1 MARVN
6 DDATVASVLS
16 SLGKTCSTFLGRS
29 SAGAPFFKGPE
40 LCTYYDGASPAG
52 IDCSDTTNP
61 GHEALCYCKTS
72 LIQIE
77 EDEHVA
83 DDSSSEEDGPPDGF
97 QLVQVSA
104 DSSQMDAAVF
114 SKIVRFEASCANPQ
128 ACYDIYLFGGCVA
141 PGALGAATDR
151 VYWGVVTPD
160 NDRPT
165 VRWRE
170 QDPSPVPL
178 AGHSVVV
185 ADPTYAIVLGG
196 QSSCSEDATYLDLTF
211 LWRRADAG
219 WVSLPAIPE
228 PCGLSFHTAN
238 YFNDAGNV
246 GMVVLG
252 GRRGTSGSACSDP
265 TAPRVSNKA
274 WWFDL
279 NRYVWTRKKTQGW
292 LGVWGHAS
300 AVMDLTA
307 AGPAN
312 RLFVHGGRTED
323 GSINRVLLYS
333 PLDGIST
340 PGTPLLLET
349 LSRTGVERMFH
360 TMLPFRTSSL
370 KLAGGA
376 RASEDVWKPDNVYN
390 NTWTAYAAKQ
400 IQTGVVQYNGAFR
413 YPVATGVWGQ
423 AAAQQQLKGPF

>member
-1 MARVN
+1 
-6 DDATVASVLS
+6 
-16 SLGKTCSTFLGRS
+16 
-29 SAGAPFFKGPE
+29 
-40 LCTYYDGASPAG
+40 
-52 IDCSDTTNP
+52 
-61 GHEALCYCKTS
+61 
-72 LIQIE
+72 
-77 EDEHVA
+77 
-83 DDSSSEEDGPPDGF
+83 
-97 QLVQVSA
+97 
-104 DSSQMDAAVF
+104 MDAAPF
-114 SKIVRFEASCANPQ
+114 SKIVRFEASCANPT
-128 ACYDIYLFGGCVA
+128 ACYDIYRFGGCVA

-279 NRYVWTRKKTQGW
+279 NRYVWTRR
-292 LGVWGHAS
+292 LG
-300 AVMDLTA
+300 
-307 AGPAN
+307 
-312 RLFVHGGRTED
+312 
-323 GSINRVLLYS
+323 
-333 PLDGIST
+333 
-340 PGTPLLLET
+340 ET
-349 LSRTGVERMFH
+349 LAVGCS
-360 TMLPFRTSSL
+360 
-370 KLAGGA
+370 
-376 RASEDVWKPDNVYN
+376 
-390 NTWTAYAAKQ
+390 
-400 IQTGVVQYNGAFR
+400 
-413 YPVATGVWGQ
+413 
-423 AAAQQQLKGPF
+423 